1 MSLLTQHSSTNIFIR
16 VERRLEGSKMELTYF
31 DDRFGIS
38 TIKHFEI
45 SLRILVLLLELENHP
60 SEIDTY

>member
-1 MSLLTQHSSTNIFIR
+1 
-16 VERRLEGSKMELTYF
+16 MELTYF

>member
-1 MSLLTQHSSTNIFIR
+1 MISYSLIDVTWHNILALIYLF
-16 VERRLEGSKMELTYF
+16 ESKEDFEGSKMELTYF

-45 SLRILVLLLELENHP
+45 SLRILV
-60 SEIDTY
+60 